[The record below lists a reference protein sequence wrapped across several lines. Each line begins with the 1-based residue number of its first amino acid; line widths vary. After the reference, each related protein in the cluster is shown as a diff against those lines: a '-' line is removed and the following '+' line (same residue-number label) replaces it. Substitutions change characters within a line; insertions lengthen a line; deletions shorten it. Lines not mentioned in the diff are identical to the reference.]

1 MQLFYVSG
9 GRREPIVG
17 VVGALQFD
25 VIASRLRSEYGVT
38 AEIEPTEHAVAR
50 WVADPSKK
58 MPLLTG
64 QITLAIDRRERRV
77 LLFSSEWELQYFE
90 RQNPDFP
97 LLAESP
103 T

>member
-1 MQLFYVSG
+1 
-9 GRREPIVG
+9 
-17 VVGALQFD
+17 
-25 VIASRLRSEYGVT
+25 
-38 AEIEPTEHAVAR
+38 
-50 WVADPSKK
+50 

-97 LLAESP
+97 LVAESP